1 METTRVTIDEAHSLD
16 IINGEELQNQP
27 AESQQVYN
35 DYINTNGI
43 LLFWARNA
51 KEFDEYNRPTAWHY
65 VWGELSVDIVIVY
78 KYSNKRDWS
87 PLNQSVKLSK
97 TKENV

>member
-1 METTRVTIDEAHSLD
+1 MGTTRVKIDESHVLD
-16 IINGEELQNQP
+16 IIDGEELQNQP

-51 KEFDEYNRPTAWHY
+51 KEFDGYNRPTAWHY